1 MYDIVIIGAGIAG
14 LSAAIYG
21 KRAGKKVLVLE
32 KNMYGGQIVVSPEV
46 DNYPG
51 IKHISGYELAMS
63 LYEQADELKTEIKL
77 EEVKSI
83 ELGVSD
89 KSSEKCLLKYKTV
102 VTDTAK
108 YETKTVIIATGLEK
122 RKLGLSDEDRLT
134 GSGISYCATCDG
146 AFYRGKTVAV
156 NGGGNTALEDAIF
169 LSEYCEKVYVIHR
182 RDTFRGENNLTQHL
196 ISRDNVELVMNA
208 EVISIK
214 GDERLE
220 SIIVRNTKDDT
231 KKEIVVQGL
240 FIAIGQIPHNNLY
253 KDLVKTDEAGYIVA
267 GEDCLTSV
275 EGIFAAGDCRTK
287 GIRQLVTA
295 ASDGAVAAINSCRY
309 MV

>member
-1 MYDIVIIGAGIAG
+1 MYDIIIIGAGIAG

-21 KRAGKKVLVLE
+21 KRAGKSVLVLE

-51 IKHISGYELAMS
+51 IKHISGYELTMK
-63 LYEQADELKTEIKL
+63 LYEQASELKAEIKL

-83 ELGVSD
+83 GLGT
-89 KSSEKCLLKYKTV
+89 SEECSGECKIV
-102 VTDTAK
+102 VTNLAK
-108 YETKTVIIATGLEK
+108 YEARTVIIATGLEK
-122 RKLGLSDEDRLT
+122 RKLGLENEDRLT
-134 GSGISYCATCDG
+134 GSGVSYCATCDG

-182 RDTFRGENNLTQHL
+182 RDVFRGEKNLTERL
-196 ISRDNVELVMNA
+196 NDRDNIELVMDSEVNA
-208 EVISIK
+208 IK
-214 GDERLE
+214 GDSRLE

-231 KKEIVVQGL
+231 KKEIFLQGL
-240 FIAIGQIPHNNLY
+240 FIAIGQIPYSELY

-267 GEDCLTSV
+267 GEECQTSV
-275 EGIFAAGDCRTK
+275 EGIFVAGDCRTK
-287 GIRQLVTA
+287 EIRQLVTA
-295 ASDGAVAAINSCRY
+295 ASDGAVAAINACKY